1 MHLFICCPR
10 FVYTGRTELPIGSFA
25 AILYTQYLLISFQWY
40 LLGVFHNHNLSNLD
54 SSDQQIHLCCDLNLN
69 PDYEFIDL
77 PLEVDQ
83 QIQIA
88 WITHNSLKNNGG
100 NMWQEILTF
109 GKFFLY
115 CDIIILYYCIIIY
128 NNI

>member
-1 MHLFICCPR
+1 MTQLTNPR
-10 FVYTGRTELPIGSFA
+10 VLQSAVGSA
-25 AILYTQYLLISFQWY
+25 PVGL
-40 LLGVFHNHNLSNLD
+40 FHNHSRSNLD
-54 SSDQQIHLCCDLNLN
+54 LSDQQICLCCDLNLN
-69 PDYEFIDL
+69 PDYESIDL
-77 PLEVDQ
+77 T
-83 QIQIA
+83 QIA

-109 GKFFLY
+109 GKFLLY

>member
-1 MHLFICCPR
+1 MQSAKSKLGFILFHSQGHIR
-10 FVYTGRTELPIGSFA
+10 SSAV
-25 AILYTQYLLISFQWY
+25 
-40 LLGVFHNHNLSNLD
+40 GVFHNRTPSNLD
-54 SSDQQIHLCCDLNLN
+54 SSDQQIRLCCDSNLN
-69 PDYEFIDL
+69 PDYESVDL

-88 WITHNSLKNNGG
+88 WITHNSLKKNDG

-109 GKFFLY
+109 GKFLLY

>member
-1 MHLFICCPR
+1 MGQA
-10 FVYTGRTELPIGSFA
+10 VA
-25 AILYTQYLLISFQWY
+25 
-40 LLGVFHNHNLSNLD
+40 VFYNHNPSNLD
-54 SSDQQIHLCCDLNLN
+54 LSDQRIRLRCDLNLN
-69 PDYEFIDL
+69 SDYESVGLDL
-77 PLEVDQ
+77 R
-83 QIQIA
+83 IQIA

-109 GKFFLY
+109 GKFLLY

>member
-1 MHLFICCPR
+1 MNKICRIRCTIFNLLKIKR
-10 FVYTGRTELPIGSFA
+10 NKKHNNSFVTV
-25 AILYTQYLLISFQWY
+25 
-40 LLGVFHNHNLSNLD
+40 GVFHNHNPSNLD
-54 SSDQQIHLCCDLNLN
+54 LSDQRIRLCCDLNLN
-69 PDYEFIDL
+69 PDYESVDL

-83 QIQIA
+83 RIQIA

-100 NMWQEILTF
+100 NMWKEILTF
-109 GKFFLY
+109 DKFLLY

>member
-1 MHLFICCPR
+1 MPSVWTI
-10 FVYTGRTELPIGSFA
+10 
-25 AILYTQYLLISFQWY
+25 
-40 LLGVFHNHNLSNLD
+40 GVFHNHNPSNLD
-54 SSDQQIHLCCDLNLN
+54 SSDQQICLCCDLNLN
-69 PDYEFIDL
+69 PDYESVDL
-77 PLEVDQ
+77 PQEVDQ
-83 QIQIA
+83 WIQIA

-109 GKFFLY
+109 GKFLLY